1 MAETYYSVLGVEE
14 TATQDEIKKAY
25 RGLSLK
31 WHPDRNSDPEAQGK
45 SQKINE
51 AYENLGEE
59 QKRREYDASRNG
71 RNPFFRMQPGMQPGM
86 HPGMPPGMHPGMPHE
101 MDNIFQAFFGG
112 GGIPGFNMFN
122 GSPIN
127 FVQQGLQKPTPII
140 MNIVISIDQ
149 VYNGVTLPIEIDRW
163 LVENNNKVF
172 ERETAYVTIPKG
184 IDDGEIIVLREK
196 GNIINQSNRGDVKIF
211 IKVEPSPI
219 YQRRGLDLFMTQ
231 KISLKDA
238 LCGFTFELNHINGK
252 VYTLNNNAGTIVQPE
267 YKKIIPN
274 MGVTRDDHTG
284 NLVLTF
290 NVEFPTTLTPEQ
302 ITTLKETL

>member
-101 MDNIFQAFFGG
+101 MDNIFQAFFG
-112 GGIPGFNMFN
+112 
-122 GSPIN
+122 
-127 FVQQGLQKPTPII
+127 
-140 MNIVISIDQ
+140 
-149 VYNGVTLPIEIDRW
+149 
-163 LVENNNKVF
+163 
-172 ERETAYVTIPKG
+172 
-184 IDDGEIIVLREK
+184 
-196 GNIINQSNRGDVKIF
+196 
-211 IKVEPSPI
+211 
-219 YQRRGLDLFMTQ
+219 
-231 KISLKDA
+231 
-238 LCGFTFELNHINGK
+238 
-252 VYTLNNNAGTIVQPE
+252 
-267 YKKIIPN
+267 
-274 MGVTRDDHTG
+274 
-284 NLVLTF
+284 
-290 NVEFPTTLTPEQ
+290 
-302 ITTLKETL
+302 

>member
-1 MAETYYSVLGVEE
+1 
-14 TATQDEIKKAY
+14 
-25 RGLSLK
+25 
-31 WHPDRNSDPEAQGK
+31 
-45 SQKINE
+45 
-51 AYENLGEE
+51 
-59 QKRREYDASRNG
+59 
-71 RNPFFRMQPGMQPGM
+71 
-86 HPGMPPGMHPGMPHE
+86 
-101 MDNIFQAFFGG
+101 
-112 GGIPGFNMFN
+112 
-122 GSPIN
+122 
-127 FVQQGLQKPTPII
+127 
-140 MNIVISIDQ
+140 

-290 NVEFPTTLTPEQ
+290 NVEFPATLTPEQ
-302 ITTLKETL
+302 INILKETL